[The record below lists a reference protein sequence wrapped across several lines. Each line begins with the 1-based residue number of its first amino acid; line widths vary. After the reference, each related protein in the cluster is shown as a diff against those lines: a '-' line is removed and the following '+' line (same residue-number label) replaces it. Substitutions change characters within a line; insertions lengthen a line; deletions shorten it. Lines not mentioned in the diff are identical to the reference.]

1 MKLQYHAVIGGT
13 VALALTP
20 ALGLNSVIFW
30 ASSVLVDGD
39 HYVEYVYRNGFKNYS
54 IKRMFEFYCLL
65 SKSRKEP
72 NFLSLD
78 LMHTAEFILLISVA
92 TAMTGWVWMI
102 ATLGGIFLHILLD
115 LFDMYLHGVLFRR
128 SLSIIEYFVRLRRMK
143 RQGIR
148 PELHYQ
154 SVLESMFGRQDR
166 SKTR

>member
-20 ALGLNSVIFW
+20 VLGLNSTIFW
-30 ASSVLVDGD
+30 VSSVLIDGD
-39 HYVEYVYRNGFKNYS
+39 HYVDYVYRNGFKDCS

-65 SKSRKEP
+65 SKRRKEP
-72 NFLSLD
+72 DFLSLS
-78 LMHTAEFILLISVA
+78 LMHSAEFILLISVA
-92 TAMTGWVWMI
+92 TAITGWVWLI

-143 RQGIR
+143 RQGLR

-154 SVLESMFGRQDR
+154 SVLESMFGHQYR
-166 SKTR
+166 SKTG

>member
-1 MKLQYHAVIGGT
+1 MKPQYHAVISGT

-20 ALGLNSVIFW
+20 ALGLNSAIFW
-30 ASSVLVDGD
+30 VSSVLVDGD
-39 HYVEYVYRNGFKNYS
+39 HYVEYVYCNGFKDYS

-72 NFLSLD
+72 DFLSLN
-78 LMHTAEFILLISVA
+78 LMHSAEFILLISVA
-92 TAMTGWVWMI
+92 TAMTGWVWLI

-115 LFDMYLHGVLFRR
+115 LFDMYLHGILFRR
-128 SLSIIEYFVRLRRMK
+128 SLSIIEYFIRLRRMK